1 MKLYYKPGACSLA
14 SHIILNEIG
23 EDFSLVE
30 VDTAKGLTKSG
41 SDYKKIN
48 SKGYVPSLQL
58 DSGPILTEGASILQ
72 FLADQ
77 HPTLGL
83 APETGTIA
91 RARLHE
97 YLNYTGSE
105 LHKAFSPLFS
115 DAASDEVKKTAK
127 VNVANKFDYLENLL
141 IDSRK
146 YLLDDKFTVAD
157 AYLFVVCNWAN
168 FVGIDLKNWPHIA
181 NYVERVANRP
191 ASQAAMK
198 AEGLI

>member
-58 DSGPILTEGASILQ
+58 ETGPILTEGASILQ

-77 HPTLGL
+77 HPTLEL

>member
-77 HPTLGL
+77 HPTLEL

>member
-1 MKLYYKPGACSLA
+1 MA